1 MTHRL
6 PTARLVAYG
15 GLGLPL
21 AMAALPIYVHVPKF
35 YADTLGLSLASVG
48 FLLLFA
54 RVFDAVQDPLLGYLS
69 DRTRV
74 TRWGR
79 QIWIA
84 AGAPLLA
91 LGMIGLFV
99 PPDWTPNALSAW
111 LVAMLLLVYTGFS
124 ITTISYQAHGAEMSG
139 DPNER
144 TRITSWR
151 EGLGLLGVFVAAALP
166 EVLASQVGQRQ
177 GFAVFSYLFAPTL
190 LVLAFVAVRFAP
202 PAVMTHAPGGERIF
216 AVMLKPFDNRRFRPL
231 LAIFVMNGIAASIPA
246 TLVLFFIEDVVK
258 RPDLTAHF
266 LVTYFAAG
274 AVGMPLWV
282 KLSAALG
289 KGRAW
294 FAGMILSIV
303 AFVWAYRL
311 GAGDATAFFVI
322 CAMSGLGLGAD
333 LALPPS
339 LLADVIDDDE
349 RAGKGRNEGAYFGLW
364 NLVTKA
370 NLALAAG
377 VALPLLASM
386 GYAPKEAHTAAVVGA
401 LAAVYALLPC
411 VLKAGAALL
420 LWSSPFFAR
429 ESESVA
435 TLKEHEP

>member
-1 MTHRL
+1 MTQHL
-6 PTARLVAYG
+6 PTARLLAYG

-48 FLLLFA
+48 FLLLLA
-54 RVFDAVQDPLLGYLS
+54 RVFDAIQDPLLGYFS
-69 DRTRV
+69 DRTRT

-79 QIWIA
+79 QVWIA
-84 AGAPLLA
+84 VGAPLLA
-91 LGMIGLFV
+91 LGMVGLFV
-99 PPDWTPNALSAW
+99 PPALSVDALSWW
-111 LVAMLLLVYTGFS
+111 LVAMLLIVYTGFS
-124 ITTISYQAHGAEMSG
+124 ITTISYQAHGAEMSANA
-139 DPNER
+139 DER

-151 EGLGLLGVFVAAALP
+151 EGLGLIGVFIAAVLP
-166 EVLASQVGQRQ
+166 EVLASTSGPRQ
-177 GFAVFSYLFAPTL
+177 GFALFSYFFAPAL
-190 LVLAFVAVRFAP
+190 VVLALVALRYSP
-202 PAVMTHAPGGERIF
+202 PAVMAHTPDEQRIF

-274 AVGMPLWV
+274 AIGMPLWV
-282 KLSAALG
+282 RLSVAIG

-294 FAGMILSIV
+294 FAGMILSIA

-311 GAGDATAFFVI
+311 GAGDATPFFII

-377 VALPLLASM
+377 VALPLLASL
-386 GYAPKEAHTAAVVGA
+386 GYAPKQSHSIETVAA

-411 VLKAGAALL
+411 VLKACAALL
-420 LWSSPFFAR
+420 LWTSPFFAGATAQSDSR
-429 ESESVA
+429 EEFRS
-435 TLKEHEP
+435 

>member
-1 MTHRL
+1 MTQRL
-6 PTARLVAYG
+6 PAAGLLAYG

-48 FLLLFA
+48 LLLLLA
-54 RVFDAVQDPLLGYLS
+54 RVFDAVQDPLLGYFS
-69 DRTRV
+69 DRTRL
-74 TRWGR
+74 TKWGR
-79 QIWIA
+79 HIWIA
-84 AGAPLLA
+84 VGAPLLA
-91 LGMIGLFV
+91 LGMVGLFV
-99 PPDWTPNALSAW
+99 PPVLSTSALSWW
-111 LVAMLLLVYTGFS
+111 LIAMLLLVYTGFS
-124 ITTISYQAHGAEMSG
+124 ITTISYQAHGAEMSA
-139 DPNER
+139 DVNER

-151 EGLGLLGVFVAAALP
+151 EGLGLIGVFIAAALP
-166 EVLASQVGQRQ
+166 ELLARDAGPRQ
-177 GFAVFSYLFAPTL
+177 GFAMFSYLFAPTL
-190 LVLAFVAVRFAP
+190 LVLAFIALRYSP
-202 PAVMTHAPGGERIF
+202 PAVMAHTPSDQRIF
-216 AVMLKPFDNRRFRPL
+216 AVMLKPFDNPRFRPL
-231 LAIFVMNGIAASIPA
+231 LAIFIMNGIAASIPA

-266 LVTYFAAG
+266 LIAYFAAG

-282 KLSAALG
+282 KLSAAIG

-311 GAGDATAFFVI
+311 GAGDVTAFFVI

-377 VALPLLASM
+377 VALPLLASL
-386 GYAPKEAHTAAVVGA
+386 GYAPKQTHSPEVVTA
-401 LAAVYALLPC
+401 LAGVYALLPC
-411 VLKAGAALL
+411 VLKAGAVLL
-420 LWSSPFFAR
+420 LWWSPFFKR
-429 ESESVA
+429 TTS
-435 TLKEHEP
+435 